1 MQVDFY
7 HLTATPLE
15 RVLPVIAERVLGG
28 GGRLLI
34 VDEDP
39 VRREGLDRLLWDYA
53 PASFLPHGQAGAGDD
68 RLQPVLIASDPRA
81 DNGARNVALADGR
94 WRDEALGFD
103 RAFLFFDEER
113 VADARRAWKS
123 LAAHQD
129 VARHYWKQKESGGW
143 ERAA

>member
-34 VDEDP
+34 VEEDAG
-39 VRREGLDRLLWDYA
+39 RRDRLDRLLWEYA
-53 PASFLPHGQAGAGDD
+53 PASFLPHGQAGTGDD
-68 RLQPVLIASDPRA
+68 GSQPVLIAPDTRA
-81 DNGARNVALADGR
+81 DNGARNIALADGR

-113 VADARRAWKS
+113 VADARRAWKG
-123 LAAHQD
+123 LATHEG
-129 VARHYWKQKESGGW
+129 VARHYWKQKENGGW
-143 ERAA
+143 EKAA